1 MPHLKGPVPQAQ
13 AKEGPMPQL
22 VKKRRS
28 GWAVLAVCA
37 LVASILAVGTGAV
50 SAQPASTIT
59 AASPNHNPDAGAD
72 WSACVGAAG
81 THDAMFSDVDEDNVH
96 ADAINCIAYYGI
108 TVGMG
113 DGTYG
118 PDANVS
124 AFEMRLFVQRTADRM
139 GADGEAV
146 LAGVELSDPVTRLEM
161 ALLMFGLVDDI
172 DDDTRISPADGQIQF
187 YDDDTNAWVVVD
199 DFFADAK
206 AQVPIFESQV
216 VGAAYELGI
225 TRGTKGDGTLVSTAN
240 STFDPFAN
248 VSRAEMASFIA
259 RTMDHSNLRP
269 EGLAIQRNSNRE
281 TMVSLRDGDW
291 GAIEDARI
299 DVFSALYADDAFD
312 PDDGECEG
320 NFVKDETPSHST
332 CAIDIGDQLTD
343 DEGNVM
349 FTLASDSDPITAV
362 CATDSTAALRFESAP
377 GSAGRTFW
385 AWTGDLGDEVD
396 EDTDLQELEDV
407 ARPVGK
413 AGPDYARISGGLP
426 TDDELARMGESVTF
440 TLQLYSQV
448 GDAPNADKDIAVG
461 PDRSRNPYHL
471 RVQKYWVA
479 RVDGT
484 DSDHGSDEG
493 ETKSGTASIATG
505 LFQQAPGDWNYANA
519 LGTAGDAANA
529 LFNTPVDTVVWPNG
543 DGEYVITLTNIDVNA
558 APAVDN
564 TDVGVTFTLTP
575 FIAGND
581 LISANLVTDIE
592 SKGNFVTD
600 MDNVVAAGGVDV
612 ASGHVIFSDD
622 LSDPHAVSGDTATYR
637 IIAGSATGNSV
648 TVSVVDQYG
657 DGMRNVAISVDSDL
671 DTITRADDEAVY
683 PEEVDT
689 TVQTTEDRDGDGTP
703 GEETSV
709 TRSGLTYATFVAQDL
724 TATPPIPANRIDID
738 SRAVLRLPA
747 EIGEDDIE
755 GSFNTRRNGSYRIGY
770 TYTGSEAQTE
780 TIMPESIQVISAA
793 FNADNTGVET
803 TTTREQEVGSDVSV
817 YWAKTGNSAASSGGR
832 ADATA
837 FLPALV
843 VDVPNRTIVA
853 NEPGAEAANND
864 NPMAYFYDEDDTFII
879 ANVGATFEMFEEAL
893 SATFKDDGI
902 YVDYVSWEN
911 YSVTRPGRVNRTI
924 WEVSLSCTDPSGL
937 SVNADGN
944 AWE

>member
-1 MPHLKGPVPQAQ
+1 
-13 AKEGPMPQL
+13 MPQL

-113 DGTYG
+113 DGTYA

-248 VSRAEMASFIA
+248 VDRAEMASFIA

-291 GAIEDARI
+291 GPIEDARI

-312 PDDGECEG
+312 EDDGECEG
-320 NFVKDETPSHST
+320 RFVKDETPSHAT
-332 CAIDIGDQLTD
+332 CEIDIGDQLTD
-343 DEGNVM
+343 DEGNVQ
-349 FTLASDSDPITAV
+349 FTLVSDDDPITAV
-362 CATDSTAALRFESAP
+362 CATDSSAALRFESAP
-377 GSAGRTFW
+377 GSEGRTFW

-396 EDTDLQELEDV
+396 ADTDLQELEDV

-413 AGPDYARISGGLP
+413 AGPDYARITGGLP
-426 TDDELARMGESVTF
+426 TDDELAQMGETVTF
-440 TLQLYSQV
+440 TVQLYSQA
-448 GDAPNADKDIAVG
+448 GDAPNADKDTAVG

-471 RVQKYWVA
+471 RIQKYWVA
-479 RVDGT
+479 RVAGT

-493 ETKSGTASIATG
+493 ETKAGSASTGTG
-505 LFQQAPGDWNYANA
+505 LFSMAPGDWNYANA
-519 LGTAGDAANA
+519 LGMNEVGGQAVTAGGA
-529 LFNTPVDTVVWPNG
+529 LFNTPMDTVVWPNG

-558 APAVDN
+558 APAVNN
-564 TDVGVTFTLTP
+564 TDVGVHFTLTP

-581 LISANLVTDIE
+581 LISANLVTAIE
-592 SKGNFVTD
+592 SKGNFVSD
-600 MDNVVAAGGVDV
+600 MDNVAAAGGADV

-622 LSDPHAVSGDTATYR
+622 PSDPHAVSGDTATYR

-648 TVSVVDQYG
+648 TVSVLDQYG

-703 GEETSV
+703 GEETEV
-709 TRSGLTYATFVAQDL
+709 TRSGLTYATFVAAAP
-724 TATPPIPANRIDID
+724 TADPPIPANRIDID
-738 SRAVLRLPA
+738 SRAVGRNPA
-747 EIGEDDIE
+747 TIGEDDIE

-770 TYTGSEAQTE
+770 TYTGDEAQTE
-780 TIMPESIQVISAA
+780 TIKPESIQVISAA
-793 FNADNTGVET
+793 FNTNDPVDGVVT

-853 NEPGAEAANND
+853 NEPGAETDDND

-893 SATFKDDGI
+893 SANFKDDGI

-911 YSVTRPGRVNRTI
+911 YVVSRPGRVNRTI
-924 WEVSLSCTDPSGL
+924 WEVSLSCTDPTTL
-937 SVNADGN
+937 SVNTDGN
-944 AWE
+944 AWVTS